1 MNEAAVMKA
10 LVNSQRSP
18 GFVRALFL
26 ALSVCLL
33 LAIALASLLGAHPY
47 SVREIVEDTQI
58 RQIVVG
64 LRMPRVLFAV
74 IVGGAL
80 SVIGAAY
87 QALFRNPLA
96 SPFSLG
102 VSSGAALGAALA
114 IFAGSSAAMSVEA
127 SAIVAAA
134 ASIAIILLL
143 SRSRAAM
150 GQDSLLLVGVV
161 FSFFCSSI
169 LTLLQYLSDYSQL
182 FRVSRWMLGGVPAAT
197 WTNVAVGAVLSAGTL
212 LWLWRHHRS
221 LDLMLFGDDFAAVK
235 GVDVKRL
242 SNRSFVLTSVVVGWL
257 VAQCGVIGFV
267 GIIVPAAVRL
277 LVGLHHRRVLPLSFL
292 SGALLVVVCDL
303 LGRVATPPFEI
314 PAGVFSAVLGGPIF
328 LLLLLKTRQ
337 QLL

>member
-1 MNEAAVMKA
+1 MSEPIKQVHVVKGRSVRGLGVA
-10 LVNSQRSP
+10 L
-18 GFVRALFL
+18 
-26 ALSVCLL
+26 CLCL
-33 LAIALASLLGAHPY
+33 VVAIAMATLLGVRPY
-47 SVREIVEDTQI
+47 SLREIVGDEQA
-58 RQIVVG
+58 RRIVVD
-64 LRMPRVLFAV
+64 LRMPRVLFAAL
-74 IVGGAL
+74 VGGAL

-114 IFAGSSAAMSVEA
+114 IFAGSSAALSVEM
-127 SAIVAAA
+127 SAVVAAGL
-134 ASIAIILLL
+134 SIAVILLL

-182 FRVSRWMLGGVPAAT
+182 FRVSRWMLGGVPSAT
-197 WTNVAVGAVLSAGTL
+197 WPAVCVGAFFSVGTL

-221 LDLMLFGDDFAAVK
+221 LDLMLFGDDFASVK
-235 GVDVKRL
+235 GVNVRRL
-242 SNRSFVLTSVVVGWL
+242 SKNVFILTSIVVGWL

-267 GIIVPAAVRL
+267 GIVVPAAVRL
-277 LVGLHHRRVLPLSFL
+277 VVGLHHKRVLPLSFL
-292 SGALLVVVCDL
+292 SGALLVVLCDL
-303 LGRVATPPFEI
+303 LGRIAAPPFEV
-314 PAGVFSAVLGGPIF
+314 PAGVFSAVLGGPVF
-328 LLLLLKTRQ
+328 VLLLLRTRQ